1 MTEVFVS
8 GFADLI
14 LDYIDF
20 YEESGRKRTSIYY
33 PLNFFD
39 RYCYEKY
46 QDKQIFTAVDA
57 FEIYESKPNNISQ
70 RTFYAW
76 TGALQSFTGYLFA
89 MGYDVGIVQQ
99 TGNIKEQPFIPYIYS
114 PDEKK
119 AYTIAADHYNN
130 PHHPYLCQLLPII
143 VRTLQCCG
151 LRISEVLNLKKSD
164 IAINNEVPYLLIRN
178 TKNELSR
185 YAPLS
190 DSLASLYRSFNATW
204 MYRLDDDDYVF
215 VNSKGDQLSHSFIY
229 EVHKDLLAMAH
240 IKYEGN
246 GKGPRIHDWRHT
258 FCVES
263 YQKLLDM
270 GLHERNALLLISVMM
285 GHQHFSATEKY
296 LRLTKH
302 MFPRVIES
310 LDLLYKDLG

>member
-89 MGYDVGIVQQ
+89 MGYDIIRH
-99 TGNIKEQPFIPYIYS
+99 NINIDVS
-114 PDEKK
+114 
-119 AYTIAADHYNN
+119 
-130 PHHPYLCQLLPII
+130 C
-143 VRTLQCCG
+143 
-151 LRISEVLNLKKSD
+151 D
-164 IAINNEVPYLLIRN
+164 I
-178 TKNELSR
+178 
-185 YAPLS
+185 
-190 DSLASLYRSFNATW
+190 F
-204 MYRLDDDDYVF
+204 
-215 VNSKGDQLSHSFIY
+215 
-229 EVHKDLLAMAH
+229 
-240 IKYEGN
+240 
-246 GKGPRIHDWRHT
+246 
-258 FCVES
+258 
-263 YQKLLDM
+263 
-270 GLHERNALLLISVMM
+270 
-285 GHQHFSATEKY
+285 
-296 LRLTKH
+296 
-302 MFPRVIES
+302 
-310 LDLLYKDLG
+310 